1 MTSPATLD
9 PGRAAWLRRGS
20 RGAAVF
26 GVLLAVLVVRVVSA
40 SAEELGEGDRLREA
54 GDLDAAIVHY
64 RRSARWY
71 APASPYPVE
80 ALTRLAEIGGAAE
93 EADETSRALSAY
105 RAIRASIMS
114 TRSFY
119 TPHAERLE
127 AANDRI
133 ATLMASLPPPPI
145 DAGKTPAQ
153 LREEH
158 LALLTQD
165 RRPDLGWT
173 VVLLFGFFAWVAGAF
188 AFASKAIDE
197 EDRIQKKP
205 ALRYG
210 AVVLVGFFLF
220 VVGMLLA

>member
-1 MTSPATLD
+1 MTGTAGALGKATW
-9 PGRAAWLRRGS
+9 ARRGA
-20 RGAAVF
+20 RGAAVC
-26 GVLLAVLVVRVVSA
+26 GVLLAVLVVRVVTA
-40 SAEELGEGDRLREA
+40 SSQELDEGDRLLEA
-54 GDLDAAIVHY
+54 GDVDAAIVHY

-71 APASPYPVE
+71 APASPYPVD
-80 ALTRLAEIGGAAE
+80 ALARLAELGGAAE
-93 EADETSRALSAY
+93 EAGETSRALSAY

-119 TPHAERLE
+119 TPHPEQLE

-173 VVLLFGFFAWVAGAF
+173 LVLLFGFFAWVAGAF
-188 AFASKAIDE
+188 AFASRAIDE
-197 EDRIQKKP
+197 EDRLRKKP

-210 AVVLVGFFLF
+210 AVVVVGMSMF
-220 VVGMLLA
+220 VIGMLLA